1 MWTSSCLYNIK
12 QIIFT
17 MRALNENDYMIDF
30 SSAMSTSAPVAE
42 VIDEMQ
48 PCEQI
53 AREIEQNLRIIQQ
66 QQAIGE
72 L

>member
-1 MWTSSCLYNIK
+1 
-12 QIIFT
+12 